1 MKRNSNSDRGDSN
14 ENLWDGSPVGSS
26 STGDAAQRF
35 DDLESW
41 DREDFEA
48 ALPLYVG
55 GELDAQEAARVDA
68 WLMAHPEDQGALA
81 ASKQAAGV
89 LARYA
94 EFTKE
99 RETPDLWAG
108 IRSELVEHG
117 TLRDA
122 ATASTELPSE
132 HVAPIL
138 GGPSWFQRKSVAAA
152 AALLLTGSVGLFLA
166 TRGAVNGGGEL
177 ASPSVA
183 SATAEVPSA
192 STGDAE
198 SNRLA
203 SMPGEELLGGE
214 LGIPGRPLVS
224 TPVGNSL
231 IGDAPRGKSQKLQ
244 LAEQGAERLIDD
256 APRAL
261 PWQID
266 PWVEI
271 HQGMR
276 RGKSGP
282 QLTGGH

>member
-1 MKRNSNSDRGDSN
+1 MKRNSNSN
-14 ENLWDGSPVGSS
+14 GSHPSGSV
-26 STGDAAQRF
+26 QNF

-55 GELDAQEAARVDA
+55 GELDAGEAARVDA
-68 WLMAHPEDQGALA
+68 WLIAHPEDQEALA

-117 TLRDA
+117 TLTGGSSSANDA
-122 ATASTELPSE
+122 QDKPM
-132 HVAPIL
+132 APIL

-166 TRGAVNGGGEL
+166 TRGAVQSGVEST
-177 ASPSVA
+177 SPSVA
-183 SATAEVPSA
+183 SVATAVPSTPM
-192 STGDAE
+192 SDAE

-203 SMPGEELLGGE
+203 SVPGEDLLGGE
-214 LGIPGRPLVS
+214 LGVPGRPLVS
-224 TPVGNSL
+224 TAVGHSL
-231 IGDAPRGKSQKLQ
+231 VGSAPRGKSQKLQ
-244 LAEQGAERLIDD
+244 LAQRGAERLIDD
-256 APRAL
+256 APNAL
-261 PWQID
+261 LWQTD
-266 PWVEI
+266 PWVEVN
-271 HQGMR
+271 QGVR
-276 RGKSGP
+276 RMSGNP
-282 QLTGGH
+282 QLTGGR